1 MVKEAYC
8 SYEVSKLLQEKGF
21 DIECKTAY
29 YCDCLIDYTMFGFC
43 GDEEFVFAPTQQMVM
58 AWLREK
64 KIFINVWYD
73 KTDFSAEYVNG
84 CFNYI
89 GNFDSY
95 EEAVEQSI
103 KYVLEHVI

>member
-1 MVKEAYC
+1 MVKEAYV
-8 SYEVSKLLQEKGF
+8 SLEVAKLLKEKGF

-43 GDEEFVFAPTQQMVM
+43 GDEELVFAPTQQMAM

-84 CFNYI
+84 YFNYI